1 MLINVSMFKTQA
13 QSKLILAGEHSVV
26 YGSSAITTRLAWAT
40 YCTIHQHP
48 KGELVLVDGQAINW
62 NRDSLIQHWQ
72 QLQQRHQRWQ
82 QDSRTPLL
90 TQLSDLPLAVLARWQ
105 QSHALPNLSLHLKS
119 DIPIG
124 QGLGSSASLIIAM
137 IHALNQATQTQLSLT
152 EIQAMATHCEQLAHG
167 KSSGLDVAAI
177 LLADRL
183 RWKQGEFTSLPTDT
197 ALPGY
202 LVDTGKAQS
211 STADCV
217 GWVREH
223 HASRQD
229 LWSSMEAATEQIAQ
243 GLNLAHASTTL
254 VEAVTHLHGCL
265 TQLGVVPP
273 KVQQFAQ
280 AAQALGW
287 AGKLCGAGSISG
299 EGGGFFWL
307 LSHQDPRELCAEYG
321 YPYWP
326 LASLTAPSKGVNP

>member
-1 MLINVSMFKTQA
+1 LHLSNCQ
-13 QSKLILAGEHSVV
+13 E
-26 YGSSAITTRLAWAT
+26 
-40 YCTIHQHP
+40 
-48 KGELVLVDGQAINW
+48 INW
-62 NRDSLIQHWQ
+62 DSHSLNLHWQ
-72 QLQQRHQRWQ
+72 QLQQRHQQWQ
-82 QDSRTPLL
+82 KDSRTPLL

-105 QSHALPNLSLHLKS
+105 QHYELPSLSIHLRS

-124 QGLGSSASLIIAM
+124 QGLGSSASLIIAL
-137 IHALNQATQTQLSLT
+137 IQGLCQATANPLSTLQIQQMST
-152 EIQAMATHCEQLAHG
+152 ECEQLAHG

-177 LLADRL
+177 LLSDRL
-183 RWKQGEFTSLPTDT
+183 VWKQGQFSALATDT

-202 LVDTGKAQS
+202 LVHTGKAQS

-217 GWVREH
+217 GWVRKH

-229 LWSSMEAATEQIAQ
+229 LWSSMETATEKIAQ
-243 GLNLAHASTTL
+243 SLNLAHASTALAET
-254 VEAVTHLHGCL
+254 VNDLHECL
-265 TQLGVVPP
+265 IQLGVVPP
-273 KVQQFAQ
+273 KVQQFTQ

-307 LSHQDPRELCAEYG
+307 LSEQDPSELCAEYG

-326 LASLTAPSKGVNP
+326 LASLTEPSKGTNP

>member
-1 MLINVSMFKTQA
+1 MFSSQA

-26 YGSSAITTRLAWAT
+26 YGSSAITTRLTWAT
-40 YCTIHQHP
+40 RCDIQTSETGALHLSNGQEIH
-48 KGELVLVDGQAINW
+48 W
-62 NRDSLIQHWQ
+62 DSHSLNLHWQ
-72 QLQQRHQRWQ
+72 QLQQRHQQWQ

-105 QSHALPNLSLHLKS
+105 QTTVLPSLSIHLKS

-137 IHALNQATQTQLSLT
+137 IHALNQVTQTQLSLT
-152 EIQAMATHCEQLAHG
+152 EIQNIATECEQLAHG

-177 LLADRL
+177 LLSDRL
-183 RWKQGEFTSLPTDT
+183 VWKQGQFTALATDT
-197 ALPGY
+197 PLTGY
-202 LVDTGKAQS
+202 LVHTGKAQS

-217 GWVREH
+217 GWVRKY

-229 LWSSMEAATEQIAQ
+229 LWSSMQTATEKIAQ
-243 GLNLAHASTTL
+243 GLNLAHASTALT
-254 VEAVTHLHGCL
+254 EAVNHLHECL

-273 KVQQFAQ
+273 KVQQFTQ
-280 AAQALGW
+280 AAQVLGW

-307 LSHQDPRELCAEYG
+307 LSEQDPSELCAEYG

>member
-1 MLINVSMFKTQA
+1 MLTNDNMFKTQA

-40 YCTIHQHP
+40 HCEVHHHP
-48 KGELVLVDGQAINW
+48 TGQLVLIDGQRLNW
-62 NRDSLIQHWQ
+62 DRDSLIQHWQ
-72 QLQQRHQRWQ
+72 QLQQRHQQWQ

-105 QSHALPNLSLHLKS
+105 QSHALPNLSIHLNS

-152 EIQAMATHCEQLAHG
+152 EIQAMATECEQLAHG

-183 RWKQGEFTSLPTDT
+183 RWKQGQFTALPTET

-217 GWVREH
+217 GWVRKH

-229 LWSSMEAATEQIAQ
+229 LWSSMETATEKIAQ
-243 GLNLAHASTTL
+243 SLNLAHASTALAET
-254 VEAVTHLHGCL
+254 VNDLHECL

-273 KVQQFAQ
+273 KVQQFTQ

-307 LSHQDPRELCAEYG
+307 LSNQDPSELCAEYG

-326 LASLTAPSKGVNP
+326 LASLTAPSKGANP

>member
-1 MLINVSMFKTQA
+1 MLTNDNMFSSQA
-13 QSKLILAGEHSVV
+13 SSKLILAGEHSVV
-26 YGSSAITTRLAWAT
+26 YGTSAITTRLAWAT
-40 YCTIHQHP
+40 YCDIQTSDTGALH
-48 KGELVLVDGQAINW
+48 LSNGQEINW
-62 NRDSLIQHWQ
+62 DSHSLNLHWQ
-72 QLQQRHQRWQ
+72 QLQKRHQHWQ

-105 QSHALPNLSLHLKS
+105 QTTVLPSLSIHLKS

-137 IHALNQATQTQLSLT
+137 IHTLAKATNTPLSQPDIQDMATQ
-152 EIQAMATHCEQLAHG
+152 CEQLAHG

-177 LLADRL
+177 LLSDRL
-183 RWKQGEFTSLPTDT
+183 VWKQGQFTALATDT

-202 LVDTGKAQS
+202 LVHTGKAQS

-217 GWVREH
+217 GWVRKH

-229 LWSSMEAATEQIAQ
+229 LWSSMETATEKIAQ
-243 GLNLAHASTTL
+243 SLNLAHASTALAET
-254 VEAVTHLHGCL
+254 VNDLHECL
-265 TQLGVVPP
+265 IQLGVVPP

-280 AAQALGW
+280 SVQALGW
-287 AGKLCGAGSISG
+287 AGKLCGAGSILG
-299 EGGGFFWL
+299 DGGGFFWL
-307 LSHQDPRELCAEYG
+307 LSEQDPSELCAEYG

-326 LASLTAPSKGVNP
+326 LASLTAPSKGVKL